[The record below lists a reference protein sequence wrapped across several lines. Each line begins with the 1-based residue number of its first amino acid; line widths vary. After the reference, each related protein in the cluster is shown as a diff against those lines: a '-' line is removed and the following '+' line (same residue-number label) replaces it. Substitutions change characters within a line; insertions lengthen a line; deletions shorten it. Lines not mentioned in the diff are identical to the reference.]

1 MTAHNENPDSYELY
15 KPWNSG
21 SSVNGAEGGNATD
34 DKVFLLS
41 WTEARDYLDG
51 KVYDYDLG
59 GGNYN
64 QKLLCRPT
72 AYAKAQ
78 GVWTYSNSDNYYP
91 SDTAG
96 CCWWWLRSPG
106 YAQDFA
112 ATVCDNGALSSRI
125 VKYDADGVRPALL
138 ID

>member
-1 MTAHNENPDSYELY
+1 M
-15 KPWNSG
+15 NSG
-21 SSVNGAEGGNATD
+21 SYVYGAEGGNATD

-51 KVYDYDLG
+51 KLYDSDLG
-59 GGNYN
+59 AGNYN

-78 GVWTYSNSDNYYP
+78 GVWTYSKGYNYYP
-91 SDTAG
+91 SDMAG
-96 CCWWWLRSPG
+96 CCVWWLRSPG
-106 YAQDFA
+106 DWQRFA
-112 ATVCDNGALSSRI
+112 ADVGSDGALNYNDVVGSGI
-125 VKYDADGVRPALL
+125 EGVRPALL